1 MINIPVKMGQFHSI
15 IGVGV
20 NKDGLSLLD
29 KRGVENLL
37 VLRPVLNRIQNRFG
51 SILVRGEFGDFKKS
65 KGVNVLQGL
74 EISDV
79 LGIETLVIAQ
89 EANHHVR
96 LLRIIDNRGV
106 NYLWDLYCEGAAK

>member
-1 MINIPVKMGQFHSI
+1 
-15 IGVGV
+15 
-20 NKDGLSLLD
+20 
-29 KRGVENLL
+29 
-37 VLRPVLNRIQNRFG
+37 
-51 SILVRGEFGDFKKS
+51 
-65 KGVNVLQGL
+65 
-74 EISDV
+74 V